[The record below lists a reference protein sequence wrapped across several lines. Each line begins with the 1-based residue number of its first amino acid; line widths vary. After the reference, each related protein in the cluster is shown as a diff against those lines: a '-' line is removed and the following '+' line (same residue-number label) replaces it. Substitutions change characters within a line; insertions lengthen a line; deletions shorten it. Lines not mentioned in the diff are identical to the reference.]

1 MEFKHLLLET
11 GRDHVG
17 VITINRPESMNTF
30 NSGTAE
36 ELSLALETMD
46 QDPEVRV
53 VLLKGAGK
61 AFCAGIDVN
70 EFTGKTGHEYKQ
82 WVENMET
89 PLSVMAGMNKPVITQ
104 VHGVAAANGA
114 GLVTASD
121 LCIAADSA
129 RFGFTAVKVG
139 LFCLGPAVP
148 LVRAVGRKKA
158 LEMLMYGDL
167 ITAEKALEIG
177 LINHAVPLSEL
188 EGEAR
193 KWAAELAKRSPTAVQ
208 IGKKAFYGMA
218 DMEFGKAFDYMNE
231 AFARLCTTEDAGEG
245 VKAFLEKRAP
255 IWKGR

>member
-1 MEFKHLLLET
+1 MEFRHLLLET

-36 ELSLALETMD
+36 ELSLALKTMD

-53 VLLKGAGK
+53 VLIKGAGK
-61 AFCAGIDVN
+61 AFCAGIDIN
-70 EFTGKTGHEYKQ
+70 EFNGKTGHEFKQ
-82 WVENMET
+82 WVEKMEN
-89 PLSVMAGMNKPVITQ
+89 PLCVMAAMNKPVMTQ

-114 GLVTASD
+114 GLVSASD
-121 LCIAADSA
+121 LCISADSA

-167 ITAEKALEIG
+167 ITADTALEIG
-177 LINHAVPLSEL
+177 LINRAVPLSQL
-188 EGEAR
+188 EEEAR
-193 KWAAELAKRSPTAVQ
+193 EWAAELARRSPTAVQ

-218 DMEFGKAFDYMNE
+218 DMEYTKAFDYMNE
-231 AFARLCTTEDAGEG
+231 AFARLCTTEDATEG
-245 VKAFLEKRAP
+245 VSAFLEKRAP
-255 IWKGR
+255 QWKGR